1 MSSSQQSLAKRF
13 QEQNRVGNLLL
24 PNAWDAASARIF
36 EEAGFTAIG
45 TTSAGIAYSQGFQDA
60 EQISRDAMVRAVA
73 TIVGAVSCPVSADI
87 EAGYGPSAADV
98 ATTVNAVLDA
108 GVVGLNLEDN
118 THGGNAEPLFGV
130 DQQCSRI
137 AAARE
142 VAERRRVTF
151 VINARTDTFL
161 LGLGADVEERLRLTL
176 ERGSRYLHA
185 GADLVFVP
193 VLVDPALVKRLGD
206 ELRGRIS
213 LMALPGAP
221 PAQELFA
228 AGAAR
233 VSIGQMAM
241 LAALGSLK
249 RIAEELRQHG
259 TWRSI
264 ESTFYGFAEAEGLF
278 SNRPSGFVEGVSRAG
293 EAVDIA

>member
-1 MSSSQQSLAKRF
+1 MNSLQQLLGKRF
-13 QEQNRVGNLLL
+13 REQHRAGRLLL

-45 TTSAGIAYSQGFQDA
+45 TTSAGIAYAQGFQDA
-60 EQISRDAMVRAVA
+60 QRISRDAMVRAVA
-73 TIVGAVSCPVSADI
+73 TIVRTVSCPVSADV
-87 EAGYGPSAADV
+87 EAGYGPSHADV
-98 ATTVNAVLDA
+98 AATVDAVLDA
-108 GVVGLNLEDN
+108 GVVGINLEDN
-118 THGGNAEPLFGV
+118 TDAGSAAPLFGI
-130 DQQCSRI
+130 DEQCARI

-142 VAERRRVTF
+142 LAERRRVPL

-161 LGLGADVEERLRLTL
+161 LGLGSDVEERLRLTV
-176 ERGSRYLHA
+176 ERGAQYLRA

-193 VLVDPALVKRLGD
+193 LVVDVMLVKRIAE
-206 ELRGRIS
+206 ELQGRIS

-241 LAALGSLK
+241 LATLGALK
-249 RIAEELRQHG
+249 RIGDELHQHG

-264 ESTFYGFAEAEGLF
+264 EETFYGFAEAETLF
-278 SNRPSGFVEGVSRAG
+278 SQRLSVSGSATRV
-293 EAVDIA
+293 